1 MKYISFKQKGEVS
14 LFVVIFATL
23 LLTIVTVS
31 FVRIMLHNQQQASTI
46 DLSQS
51 AFDSAQAG
59 VEDAK
64 RAILHYQTVCGD
76 PSKANECNTARNQIN
91 SLKCNDFTSPGGLN
105 DLTNAS
111 ATGKEVVVQ
120 NNSTV
125 NSLDQA
131 YTCTTIIMNT
141 PDYIGTLDKDGS
153 ELIPL
158 LGTDGTFK
166 SIQINWFTKANYP
179 TGNPILRNTG
189 SVPLLS
195 SWSQNMPPVLRAQ
208 LIQFGGNGFK
218 LSDFDGN
225 GSGQSDINT
234 VFLYP
239 SQVGINQYDFSA
251 NDTRRS
257 VNPAPV
263 GSPWPVKCQS
273 NFTSNIYACTVN
285 LTLPD
290 PIGAGERTAF
300 LRLSA
305 AYNSATYQVLLKS
318 PTGAVNFNGVQP
330 IIDSTGRASNMFRRV
345 QSRVKLN
352 SNFPYPNAEIF
363 TSGNLCKNF
372 LVTDNATDFPT
383 NNIGNT
389 CTP

>member
-76 PSKANECNTARNQIN
+76 PSKATECNTARNQIN
-91 SLKCNDFTSPGGLN
+91 SSSCNAFASSGGLN
-105 DLTNAS
+105 DLTDAS

-120 NNSTV
+120 NNSTI

-131 YTCTTIIMNT
+131 YTCTTITMNT
-141 PDYIGTLDKDGS
+141 PNYTGTLDKDGS

-158 LGTDGTFK
+158 FGTDGTFN
-166 SIQINWFTKANYP
+166 SIQINWFTKTNY
-179 TGNPILRNTG
+179 PILRNTG
-189 SVPLLS
+189 GVPLLS
-195 SWSQNMPPVLRAQ
+195 SWPQNMPPVLRAQ
-208 LIQFGGNGFK
+208 LIQFSSNGFT
-218 LSDFDGN
+218 LGNLDDN
-225 GSGQSDINT
+225 GSGQSDTNT
-234 VFLYP
+234 LFLYP
-239 SQVGINQYDFSA
+239 SQVGINQYAFFA

-257 VNPAPV
+257 VNPTPV
-263 GSPWPVKCQS
+263 GSPLPVQCQT
-273 NFTSNIYACTVN
+273 NLTSNIYACSVN
-285 LTLPD
+285 LTLPT
-290 PIGAGERTAF
+290 PIGAGSRTAF

-305 AYNSATYQVLLKS
+305 AYNSATYQVSLKS
-318 PTGAVNFNGVQP
+318 PTGTVSFNGVQP
-330 IIDSTGRASNMFRRV
+330 IIDSTGRASDMFRRV
-345 QSRVKLN
+345 QARVKLN
-352 SNFPYPNAEIF
+352 SNFPYPNAAVF

-372 LVTDNATDFPT
+372 LVIDTNANNEFAT
-383 NNIGNT
+383 NNPT
-389 CTP
+389 VCTP